1 MWLMADL
8 GRRWQRILNKMIGY
22 KETFA
27 IIAAGL
33 AIYANWGYL
42 RDVLK
47 GKIKPHPYTWAIWS
61 IVSAAVFFGQLQK
74 GAGIGV
80 VPTFFAEIFTVLI
93 FLSSFKHGF
102 KNIRKVDH
110 FFLVLAVIGLLPWY
124 FTKDP
129 TISIVIVTIIDLVAF
144 LPTIAK
150 SWTKPQTENH
160 NFFEVN
166 IIRHI
171 LSLASLQSYN
181 LATVFHSSVMIFANA
196 STPIEYHFRKNIKKL
211 LK

>member
-1 MWLMADL
+1 
-8 GRRWQRILNKMIGY
+8 MIGY
-22 KETFA
+22 KEVFA
-27 IIAAGL
+27 LVAAGL

-47 GKIKPHPYTWAIWS
+47 EKIKPHPYTWAIWS
-61 IVSAAVFFGQLQK
+61 IVSAVVFFGQLQK

-80 VPTFFAEIFTVLI
+80 VPTFFAEVFTILI
-93 FLSSFKHGF
+93 FFFSLKHGF
-102 KNIRKVDH
+102 KNIRKIDH
-110 FFLVLAVIGLLPWY
+110 FFLLLAILGLLPWY

-129 TISIVIVTIIDLVAF
+129 TISVVIVTIIDLVAF

-160 NFFEVN
+160 NFFEIN

-171 LSLASLQSYN
+171 LSLASLQTYN
-181 LATVFHSSVMIFANA
+181 IATFFHSSVMIFANA
-196 STPIEYHFRKNIKKL
+196 LIPIQYHFRKRIKRF